1 MKYNLSEIT
10 GLIQDRRT
18 VFPEQYSD
26 RKVHKEQVEKMLNN
40 ALWAPTH
47 GHTQPWF
54 FQAFLEE
61 GMNKLRTVLPGFFPD
76 DQPMKKERMS
86 VRLNKTSAAVLVCV
100 NYSGKVSIQDE
111 QLAVAC
117 AVQNL
122 MLTATAYGI
131 GTFWATPSFIKSEN
145 FKTEFKLE
153 ANQECLGLIY
163 MGYVEGEWPKQHRKP
178 LEYKTTWITE

>member
-1 MKYNLSEIT
+1 MKYNLSEIS

-18 VFPEQYSD
+18 IFPEQYSE
-26 RKVHKEQVEKMLNN
+26 RKVHKEQIEKMLTN

-54 FQAFLEE
+54 FKAYLEE
-61 GMNKLRTVLPGFFPD
+61 GMNVLREKLPSFFPE
-76 DQPMKKERMS
+76 DQPMKKERMTI
-86 VRLNKTSAAVLVCV
+86 RLNKTSAAVLVSAH
-100 NYSGKVSIQDE
+100 YSGKVSIQDE

-131 GTFWATPSFIKSEN
+131 GTFWATPAFLKSEA

-153 ANQECLGLIY
+153 ANEECLGLIY
-163 MGYVEGEWPKQHRKP
+163 VGYVEGEWPKQHRKP
-178 LEYKTTWITE
+178 LEYKTTWISE

>member
-18 VFPEQYSD
+18 VFPESYSD
-26 RKVHKEQVEKMLNN
+26 RKVHKEQVEKMLTN

-54 FQAFLEE
+54 FNVYIEE
-61 GMNKLRTVLPGFFPD
+61 GMNRLRQVLPTFFPE
-76 DQPMKKERMS
+76 DQPMKKERMNI
-86 VRLNKTSAAVLVCV
+86 RLERTTAAILVFAH
-100 NYSGKVSIQDE
+100 YSGKVSVQDE

-117 AVQNL
+117 GVQNL

-131 GTFWATPSFIKSEN
+131 GTFWATPSFLKSDA
-145 FKTEFKLE
+145 FKTAFKLE